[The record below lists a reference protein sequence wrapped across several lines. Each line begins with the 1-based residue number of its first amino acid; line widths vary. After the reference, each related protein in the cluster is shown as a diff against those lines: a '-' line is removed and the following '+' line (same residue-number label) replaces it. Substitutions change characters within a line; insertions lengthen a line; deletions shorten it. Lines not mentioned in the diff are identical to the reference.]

1 VARVVIL
8 LGPPGSG
15 KTTVGEEL
23 ARRGMAW
30 RDVEAELRRR
40 WGSRDR
46 FLERK
51 AEALPVLHAEL
62 LGWIGGVDVPAVVE
76 STGLSDAPLL
86 DEIERAHDCLIV
98 RLAVSERAGLAR
110 VAARAPGRH
119 LTDDPR
125 LVEPVR
131 RAFDEFV
138 VPTRR
143 VHLVLDT
150 EERTPSEVVD
160 VIVAALATG

>member
-1 VARVVIL
+1 MARVVIL

-15 KTTVGEEL
+15 KTSVGEEL

-30 RDVEAELRRR
+30 RDVEAELQRR
-40 WGSRDR
+40 WGSRER

-51 AEALPVLHAEL
+51 AEALAQLHEEV

-86 DEIERAHDCLIV
+86 DEIERAHDCLVV
-98 RLAVSERAGLAR
+98 RLEVSERAALAR
-110 VAARAPGRH
+110 VAAREPGRH

-125 LVEPVR
+125 HVEPVR
-131 RAFDEFV
+131 RAFEELV

-150 EERTPSEVVD
+150 EERSPSEVVD
-160 VIVAALATG
+160 VIVDALATG